1 MLSAAAAARGNGQ
14 APPQL
19 TRIWRYKRWGLGR
32 PIDEMSARE
41 VKIMQTLDN
50 VYETVRSYRTANNV
64 TELAK
69 RNPESWGVMVW
80 LRTLESTDG

>member
-1 MLSAAAAARGNGQ
+1 MLTAAAAARGNGN

-19 TRIWRYKRWGLGR
+19 TRAWRYKRWGLGR
-32 PIDEMSARE
+32 PIDEMSARD

-50 VYETVRSYRTANNV
+50 VYETVRAYRAARNV

-69 RNPESWGVMVW
+69 RNPESWGVMAW
-80 LRTLESTDG
+80 LRTLESPDG